1 VALRPR
7 LTTVLPFSQL
17 LRRRCAYV
25 PLTMTGNN
33 TDVKGLRRNN
43 VDRKGFSYREQ

>member
-1 VALRPR
+1 MVLRPR

-17 LRRRCAYV
+17 LRRSCAYV

-33 TDVKGLRRNN
+33 TDVKGLRRTNI
-43 VDRKGFSYREQ
+43 DRKGFSCREQ